1 MEWAGYLSDRRV
13 TTDPRKRFGA
23 RVELVPTEGFR
34 SVMLGGEP
42 VVPRS
47 EVERLIREH
56 PALYANA
63 KELLSD

>member
-1 MEWAGYLSDRRV
+1 M
-13 TTDPRKRFGA
+13 
-23 RVELVPTEGFR
+23 ELVPTEGFR
-34 SVMLGGEP
+34 SVMLDGEP
-42 VVPRS
+42 VVPRG